1 MCGIAGFVGRGDQ
14 DTLQIM
20 IDTLRHRGP
29 DDQGVFV
36 SDNIGLAHARLSILD
51 LSTAGHQPMFSADKK
66 IAVVFNGEIYNF
78 LELKTELV
86 KLNKYKF
93 TSHTDTE
100 VIIYG
105 YQEWGEGVFAKL
117 NGMFAIALYDRQQN
131 KLVLARD
138 RLGQKPLYYGV
149 FGDTLIFASE
159 LKAIV
164 KHPLFQKQLDL
175 SAVNKYLFYEYVP
188 TPQTIWQNISKL
200 EPATFLVWQNK
211 QVAKKQS
218 FWQTSFSD
226 KKISLTSATEQFDKL
241 LSTSVQ
247 RRLLSDVPVGIFLSG
262 GLDSSTIAYY
272 AQQHSQEKIKTFSV
286 GFHESSFDESE
297 YAKQVADFLG
307 TDHHHQFFQASDTLD
322 LVPKIAD
329 IIDEPMAD
337 ASILP
342 TFLLSQFTRQKVTVA
357 LGGDGSDELLAG
369 YGPFLA
375 HKFAGV
381 YKSIPAPMRHKF
393 LEKIFCN
400 LPTGEKYFSL
410 DFKIKSFI
418 RGFQGDFKYI
428 HSRWLS
434 SFDQERGSLWKKE
447 LAAKLMPNNIFAH
460 IDDYLQETQIA
471 DPNQAAVYTYLRTY
485 LLDGILVKVDR
496 ASMQHS
502 LEVRSPF
509 LDHELVDFVNNLPYN
524 YKHRFLTGKYL
535 LKRTMKDKLPDNIIN
550 RSKKGFG
557 IPLTGWLKHE
567 LKDLCQETLSA
578 KNTKDIN
585 LFDYQYIEQ
594 LKNRHFA
601 GKQDNRKQLWTLIV
615 FYLWWL
621 KWVK

>member
-14 DTLQIM
+14 DILQNM

-36 SDNIGLAHARLSILD
+36 LDNIGLAHARLSILD
-51 LSTAGHQPMFSADKK
+51 LSQAGHQPMFSADQK

-78 LELKTELV
+78 LELKQELV

-93 TSHTDTE
+93 ISQTDTE

-105 YQEWGEGVFAKL
+105 YQEWGEAVFAKL
-117 NGMFAIALYDRQQN
+117 NGMFAIAIYDWRQH
-131 KLVLARD
+131 KLVLVRD
-138 RLGQKPLYYGV
+138 RLGQKPLYYGL

-159 LKAIV
+159 LKAFS
-164 KHPLFQKQLDL
+164 KHPLFKKQVDL

-188 TPQTIWQNISKL
+188 TPQTIWQNIFKL
-200 EPATFLVWQNK
+200 EPATFLVWQNQ
-211 QVAKKQS
+211 QVIKKQK
-218 FWQTSFSD
+218 FWQTSFLD
-226 KKISLTSATEQFDKL
+226 TKISLIEAKNQFDKL

-247 RRLLSDVPVGIFLSG
+247 RRLLSDVPIGIFLSG

-272 AQQHSQEKIKTFSV
+272 AQQHSKEKIKTFSI
-286 GFHESSFDESE
+286 GFHEASFDESQ
-297 YAKQVADFLG
+297 YAQQVADFLG
-307 TDHHHQFFQASDTLD
+307 TEHHHQFFQASDTLD

-375 HKFAGV
+375 HKFAGM
-381 YKSIPAPMRHKF
+381 YKSIPKPIRQHI
-393 LEKIFCN
+393 LEKILFN
-400 LPTGEKYFSL
+400 LHTGEKYFSL

-434 SFDQERGSLWKKE
+434 SFDQERASLWQSD
-447 LAAKLMPNNIFAH
+447 LATKLIPDNIFAH
-460 IDDYLQETQIA
+460 IDNYLQATKIVNS
-471 DPNQAAVYTYLRTY
+471 NQAVIYTYLRTY
-485 LLDGILVKVDR
+485 LLDDILVKVDR

-509 LDHELVDFVNNLPYN
+509 LDYELVDFINNLPYN
-524 YKHRFLTGKYL
+524 YKHRLLTGKYL
-535 LKRTMKDKLPDNIIN
+535 LKQAMKNKLPDNIIN

-557 IPLTGWLKHE
+557 IPLTSWLKHE
-567 LKDLCQETLSA
+567 LKDFCQEILSA
-578 KNTKDIN
+578 QNTKDIN

-601 GKQDNRKQLWTLIV
+601 GQQDNRKPLWTLIV